1 MTLPPPDFEHCSI
14 ALRKAAVQSVRP
26 SAFAFRWN
34 VRLGKRGGLIRDKSD
49 GKTVCHGSVDAVIRR
64 GVTAMAAVV
73 SVRSLKNSLR
83 VLI

>member
-49 GKTVCHGSVDAVIRR
+49 GKTVCHGSDDAVIRR
-64 GVTAMAAVV
+64 GARAIADAAR
-73 SVRSLKNSLR
+73 VRSFMNSRR
-83 VLI
+83 VVI